1 MSRSL
6 KVIALASTFAGFAA
20 TAGVYDLGFDFLP
33 PRATSADGTTLPL
46 PRLIFRPV
54 SRRRYSC
61 SLATPMLKANGRFV
75 DNGS

>member
-33 PRATSADGTTLPL
+33 PRATLADGTTVPL
-46 PRLIFRPV
+46 SPSDLQACFKTQAFMLIGDA
-54 SRRRYSC
+54 S
-61 SLATPMLKANGRFV
+61 GRFAG
-75 DNGS
+75 NGS